1 MLKHK
6 FYSGIN
12 ILGLSIDI
20 ASCLLI
26 LLYVVDELSYDRFHA
41 RVDRTF
47 RIGLEASLGGPNFNS
62 PITAAP
68 MAAALVKDLP
78 EVEAA
83 TRLFKLNAEVTR
95 HGNKVFTEKRVAF
108 ADSNFFNVFT
118 FKLKEGNPAAA
129 LLEPQTLVLSET
141 TARKYFGNGPALG
154 KTLIV
159 GNFNSAY
166 RVTGVM
172 SDMPHNS
179 HFHFDMLLSMASFVN
194 SRNTEWVS
202 NSFYTYVVLREGA
215 SVATFDGKMPGL
227 MRPVRGAP
235 VGAGVP
241 VSLRAI
247 PEKWRQVD
255 FFCAAVG

>member
-1 MLKHK
+1 
-6 FYSGIN
+6 
-12 ILGLSIDI
+12 
-20 ASCLLI
+20 
-26 LLYVVDELSYDRFHA
+26 
-41 RVDRTF
+41 
-47 RIGLEASLGGPNFNS
+47 
-62 PITAAP
+62 

-95 HGNKVFTEKRVAF
+95 HGNKVFTEKQVAF

-141 TARKYFGNGPALG
+141 TARKYFGKGPALG

-172 SDMPHNS
+172 ADMPHNS
-179 HFHFDMLLSMASFVN
+179 HFHFDMLLSMASFAS

-202 NSFYTYVVLREGA
+202 NSF
-215 SVATFDGKMPGL
+215 
-227 MRPVRGAP
+227 
-235 VGAGVP
+235 
-241 VSLRAI
+241 I
-247 PEKWRQVD
+247 PT
-255 FFCAAVG
+255 